1 MLILSKGQSAQFKFI
16 FTDYD
21 GSIYDPAGL
30 ATPVD
35 VVVYVLRGESGGG
48 PLIDGPY
55 SLLNQ
60 DPEETGNRIERATSG
75 EYTFHY
81 TVPLSLFEYKYTVIA
96 RTVSDVQTI
105 NVSAPFQVKR
115 STTTLSPTSIVT
127 PKSSIINYNPT
138 YQQLNKANTSTIL
151 LVGHA
156 DGIQL
161 NYPVK
166 IDSIQHAIDLLN
178 GDITSPLLKGVL
190 DAYSC
195 GARDIMICA
204 AAPMMEYVEK
214 YDNRLVDSTIFTF
227 NDATPSSQNFYEKYY
242 DRLEETY
249 ASIISLDFI
258 DIIVP
263 LETSIINTGGV
274 DFITQLANYCSDF
287 HNLTGNVQMGIIGS
301 RSNGIKSSDI
311 TTLESN
317 SLFTNKLTV
326 INNITNQI
334 TSDKGR
340 YVIPIYG
347 ELVYQHPQLKISY
360 TSTAASAFAG
370 MLASEQINKSL
381 IRTRIPGAMS
391 LYGSDLTFEEY
402 ERLEQ
407 LGINTLYRGK
417 KTRRAV
423 PFEVYITNEYTMAN
437 ENSVFTKAAQMR
449 LVSLVVS
456 EIKGISL
463 SNFDMIN
470 YDRIISET
478 KLFLLGL
485 KNKNIIF
492 DFSLGIDTSEINSG
506 KLIFEIEL
514 ISSLGLKRV
523 NFSLAAGPG
532 A

>member
-21 GSIYDPAGL
+21 GSIYDPGGL

-48 PLIDGPY
+48 PFIDGPY

-60 DPEETGNRIERATSG
+60 GPEETGNRIERTSAG
-75 EYTFHY
+75 EYTFYY
-81 TVPLSLFEYKYTVIA
+81 TVPLNLFEHKYTVIA
-96 RTVSDVQTI
+96 RTISSVQTI
-105 NVSAPFQVKR
+105 NVSAPFQVKK
-115 STTTLSPTSIVT
+115 SSVTLSPTSIVT
-127 PKSSIINYNPT
+127 PKSSVINYNPS
-138 YQQLNKANTSTIL
+138 YEQLNRSNTSTIL
-151 LVGHA
+151 LIGHA

-161 NYPVK
+161 NYPIK
-166 IDSIQHAIDLLN
+166 INSIQHAIDLLKA
-178 GDITSPLLKGVL
+178 DIASPLLRGVL

-204 AAPMMEYVEK
+204 AAPMIEYVEK
-214 YDNRLVDSTIFTF
+214 YDNRLTESNIFTL
-227 NDATPSSQNFYEKYY
+227 NEATPSPQNFYERYY

-249 ASIISLDFI
+249 ASIISLDFV
-258 DIIVP
+258 DIVVP
-263 LETSIINTGGV
+263 LETSIINTSDV
-274 DFITQLANYCSDF
+274 DFISQLANYCSDF

-311 TTLESN
+311 PILESN
-317 SLFTNKLTV
+317 SLFTDKLTI

-340 YVIPIYG
+340 YVIPVYG

-360 TSTAASAFAG
+360 TSTAASALAG
-370 MLASEQINKSL
+370 MLASQPLNKAL

-391 LYGSDLTFEEY
+391 LYGGDLTFQEY

-407 LGINTLYRGK
+407 LGLNTLYRGK

-423 PFEVYITNEYTMAN
+423 PFEVYLTNEYTMAN
-437 ENSVFTKAAQMR
+437 ENSVFSKAAQMK

-478 KLFLLGL
+478 KLFLLNL
-485 KNKNIIF
+485 KNNNIIF

-514 ISSLGLKRV
+514 VSSLGLKRV

>member
-1 MLILSKGQSAQFKFI
+1 MLVLTKGQSAQFKFI

-35 VVVYVLRGESGGG
+35 VVVYVLRGESAGGA
-48 PLIDGPY
+48 LIDGPY

-60 DPEETGNRIERATSG
+60 DPEETGNRIERISAG

-81 TVPLSLFEYKYTVIA
+81 TVPQSLFEYKYSVIA
-96 RTVSDVQTI
+96 RTSSEVQTI
-105 NVSAPFQVKR
+105 NVASPFQVKAGT
-115 STTTLSPTSIVT
+115 SSLSPTSVVA
-127 PKSSIINYNPT
+127 PKSGIINYNPT
-138 YQQLNKANTSTIL
+138 YEQLNRSNTNTIL

-156 DGIQL
+156 DGIEL
-161 NYPVK
+161 NFPVK
-166 IDSIQHAIDLLN
+166 INSIQHAIDLLN
-178 GDITSPLLKGVL
+178 GNINSPLLRGVL

-204 AAPMMEYVEK
+204 AAPMIEYVDK
-214 YDNRLVDSTIFTF
+214 YDNRLIETTLFSL
-227 NDATPSSQNFYEKYY
+227 NDATPSSQNFYERYY
-242 DRLEETY
+242 DRLAETY
-249 ASIISLDFI
+249 ESIINLDFI

-263 LETSIINTGGV
+263 LETSIINTGDV
-274 DFITQLANYCSDF
+274 DFIIQLADYLDNF
-287 HNLTGNVQMGIIGS
+287 HNTTGNVQMGIIGS

-311 TTLESN
+311 DLLKEDYI
-317 SLFTNKLTV
+317 FTDKLTQYAYG
-326 INNITNQI
+326 TQI
-334 TSDKGR
+334 ISDKGR
-340 YVIPIYG
+340 YVIPVYG
-347 ELVYQHPQLKISY
+347 ELVFQHPQLKVSY
-360 TSTAASAFAG
+360 TSTAATAVAG
-370 MLASEQINKSL
+370 MLASASLNKSL

-391 LYGSDLTFEEY
+391 LYGADLTFSEY
-402 ERLEQ
+402 EQLEQ

-423 PFEVYITNEYTMAN
+423 PFEVYLTNEYTMASPD
-437 ENSVFTKAAQMR
+437 SVFSKTAQMR

-456 EIKGISL
+456 EVKGICL

-470 YDRIISET
+470 YDRIISDT
-478 KLFLLGL
+478 KLFLLSL
-485 KNKNIIF
+485 KNKNIII